1 MERSASS
8 PKQFGLVMAA
18 AFSVLF
24 LVHFVWKG
32 TSTWWLLGLAI
43 AFLFAAL
50 IIPSWLVPIEKGWMR
65 FAAVLGSINSRIL
78 LTVVFIVIV
87 VPITMVLRILG
98 KSPIET
104 SWKSSRSSYWH
115 SRNPEEFSASRLER
129 QF

>member
-1 MERSASS
+1 MERSISS

-24 LVHFVWKG
+24 LVPFIWKG
-32 TSTWWLLGLAI
+32 TGTWWLLGLAI
-43 AFLFAAL
+43 AFFFAAL
-50 IIPSWLVPIEKGWMR
+50 FKPSWLVPIEKGWLR
-65 FAAVLGSINSRIL
+65 FAAVLGLINSRIL
-78 LTVVFIVIV
+78 LTVVFIIIVI
-87 VPITMVLRILG
+87 PITVVLRILG